1 MPATRELT
9 VYLKRPHAEQLRF
22 LRHRAKRKV
31 IRAGRRSGKTSGV
44 AILAVEQFLQ
54 QHRVLHAVP
63 TIDQVHHFWQE
74 VCTALREPLEAGYLV
89 KNETQHTIDLP
100 GTEQRIKAKTAYNAD
115 SLRGDYADVLILDEY
130 QLMSEDAWGVV
141 GAPMLL
147 DNDGDAVFI
156 YTPPSLRTL
165 QRTQARDPRHASR
178 LFAAAQ
184 ADTSGRWA
192 TFHFSSHANPY
203 VSQAALAEITSDMS
217 QLAYRN
223 EILALETAAV
233 PGALWTLDLLDRTRV
248 RAGDVPELAR
258 IAVALDP
265 SSTSTE
271 TADEMGIVAGGKGAN
286 GQGYTLRDVSM
297 QGTPEACARAAI
309 FLYDALQADIM
320 VGEGNNGGE
329 WIGTT
334 IALVAKDMY
343 AKQERA
349 SPLVHYKMVWASRGK
364 QTRAE
369 PVSALYARET
379 IHHVGTFS
387 DLEDELTTWVPGMK
401 SPNRLD
407 ATVWLYTELL
417 VEPEPKRIRAWGR

>member
-1 MPATRELT
+1 MRATRELS

-22 LRHRAKRKV
+22 LRHPARRKV

-54 QHRVLHAVP
+54 QHRVLYAVP
-63 TIDQVHHFWQE
+63 TIDQVQHFWSE
-74 VCTALREPLEAGYLV
+74 VCTALREPLAAGYLV

-115 SLRGDYADVLILDEY
+115 SLRGDYADLLLLDEY

-165 QRTQARDPRHASR
+165 HRTQARDPRHASK

-192 TFHFSSHANPY
+192 TFHFASHANPY
-203 VSQAALAEITSDMS
+203 VSQAALAEITGDMS
-217 QLAYRN
+217 QVAYRN

-248 RAGDVPELAR
+248 PERDVPELAR

-297 QGTPEACARAAI
+297 RGTPEACARAAI

-334 IALVAKDMY
+334 IALVARDMY
-343 AKQERA
+343 AKQERS

-369 PVSALYARET
+369 PVSALYARDT
-379 IHHVGTFS
+379 IHHVGTFPA
-387 DLEDELTTWVPGMK
+387 LEDELTSWVPGMP

-417 VEPEPKRIRAWGR
+417 VEPEPKHIRAWGR